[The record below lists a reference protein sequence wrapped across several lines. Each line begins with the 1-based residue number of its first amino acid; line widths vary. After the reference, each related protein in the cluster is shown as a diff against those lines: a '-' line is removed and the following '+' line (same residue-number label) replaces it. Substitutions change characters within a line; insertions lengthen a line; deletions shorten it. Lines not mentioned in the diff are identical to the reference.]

1 MRFEAEANLWA
12 ARTYGVFKGLLKIV
26 DFFFLAG
33 WRIAR
38 MENR

>member
-1 MRFEAEANLWA
+1 MRFEAEAELWA
-12 ARTYGVFKGLLKIV
+12 ARTYGVLKGFTKFVI
-26 DFFFLAG
+26 DFLAG